1 MSKKHVRQNSF
12 RQRKKKKETRKKKA
26 KENQKGKPKKKQ
38 KTKKT
43 KANRRLS
50 TPARISPWESDS
62 RRKTRRKVF
71 RLLKKK
77 GN

>member
-26 KENQKGKPKKKQ
+26 KENQKGKQKKTKN
-38 KTKKT
+38 KKT

>member
-1 MSKKHVRQNSF
+1 MSDKTLSVRGK
-12 RQRKKKKETRKKKA
+12 RKKKQEKKNKA
-26 KENQKGKPKKKQ
+26 KEIQKGKQKK

-71 RLLKKK
+71 RLFKKK
-77 GN
+77 RKLI